1 MSSRPHGLLRAT
13 LRRLSPAPP
22 SDSDAD
28 LLDRYVAGRD
38 EAAFTALVRRHG
50 PMVLGVCRRRLGDGP
65 DAEDAY
71 QVTFMVLA
79 RDAARIGNGA
89 ALPGWLYRVAYLIAL
104 KQSGK
109 LGCRPEALQEEPP
122 AASPTPDAEAAGREH
137 LAILDEELNA
147 LPDKLRSVLVLCGLE
162 ARTNTEAARLLGCP
176 TGTVDSRLSA
186 ARQKLRD
193 RLARRGLAALA
204 ASLPVASEAVRAD
217 DVARAA
223 LVYVATRGVA
233 TDPLSTFADGVSP
246 IMSSVKLK
254 LVVAAG
260 MSLALFGTVGLG
272 LIHATGQ
279 EPTKL
284 KTEAKAKADVSKDE
298 VKKPVV
304 ENAANDKEIPTL
316 ADETAIRTALSLKA
330 PKLPEQIILKELFE
344 LLYQHSGLVVRLDVA
359 AYKRLGLGGGAA
371 MGAIASR
378 TDVFVSMKF
387 AGDPET
393 EEVLKLYEM
402 QIHFPVTRGLSVAD
416 ILTETVAQ
424 LPGKCSYRIR
434 GNQILIGP
442 AFEPPTVPGS
452 GHGGGDISPLVDQ
465 KRILEQIV
473 GEPVSIAIEDK
484 PLTDAVKDLRK
495 LTGANIVI
503 DARCK
508 DKAKQP
514 VSGSFSDVRLLTVLT
529 VFADMCDLKPVAMNN
544 VYYLTT
550 ADNAAKLQ
558 KQVNADLF
566 GAPPVTVPAGYVTDG
581 IHLYEKPASLKPA
594 EFTGLGGGG
603 GLGGGVPNV
612 VPAPPPEKK

>member
-1 MSSRPHGLLRAT
+1 MSSRPHGLLRAA
-13 LRRLSPAPP
+13 LRRLSPDPP

-28 LLDRYVAGRD
+28 LLDRYVASRD
-38 EAAFTALVRRHG
+38 EAAFAALVRRHG
-50 PMVLGVCRRRLGDGP
+50 PMVLGVCRRRLGVGP

-109 LGCRPEALQEEPP
+109 LGRRPEALPEESP
-122 AASPTPDAEAAGREH
+122 APTQTPDADAAGRES

-176 TGTVDSRLSA
+176 TGTVDSRLSS

-204 ASLPVASEAVRAD
+204 ASLPVASEAVRAED
-217 DVARAA
+217 TAHTA

-233 TDPLSTFADGVSP
+233 ADPLSTFADGVSP
-246 IMSSVKLK
+246 IMSTTKLK
-254 LVVAAG
+254 LLAAAG
-260 MSLALFGTVGLG
+260 MCLAVFGTAGLG

-279 EPTKL
+279 EPTKP
-284 KTEAKAKADVSKDE
+284 KTEAKAKVDAPKDE
-298 VKKPVV
+298 AKKPVT
-304 ENAANDKEIPTL
+304 EDAANDKEIPTL
-316 ADETAIRTALSLKA
+316 ADESAIRMALSLKA

-359 AYKRLGLGGGAA
+359 AYKRLGLGSGMA
-371 MGAIASR
+371 MGAIASQR
-378 TDVFVSMKF
+378 DVFVSMKF

-393 EEVLKLYEM
+393 EVVLRLYEM

-434 GNQILIGP
+434 GNQVLIGP

-452 GHGGGDISPLVDQ
+452 GQGAGDLAPLIDQ

-550 ADNAAKLQ
+550 AENAAKLQ

-566 GAPPVTVPAGYVTDG
+566 GSPPLAVPSGYVTDG
-581 IHLYEKPASLKPA
+581 IHLYEKPANLKSA
-594 EFTGLGGGG
+594 ELQGLGGLGGGG
-603 GLGGGVPNV
+603 GVSGV